1 LQNRAVAS
9 RVFITG
15 IGAITPIGIGR
26 MNLWNGALEG
36 TRAIQFIDRFDPS
49 QFRSKVAGQV
59 NGFDPGALLDR
70 KEAQRT
76 DRFSQFAIAAAQLA
90 FDDSDYTPKRGD
102 GDFGVW
108 IGSALGGIGS
118 AERQYEAYLRR
129 GLKAVHPMLALSVF
143 GAASCCNV
151 AIHFGLHGP
160 SISNS
165 NSCAAGAVAIGD
177 AFRSVRDGVC
187 RAALAGGVEVPLSP
201 LTFGAFDIIRA
212 MSTRNEDPA
221 SASRPFD
228 ARRDGFVMA
237 EAGCLL
243 LLEREEDVITR
254 GAVPYAEI
262 AGYGVTNDGD
272 HMTAPR
278 ADGREATRAM
288 TLALR
293 EAGAAPDEVDHVN
306 AHGSS
311 TPLNDPT
318 ESLAIRAALGAHA
331 DRVVISAIKGMM
343 GHALGAT
350 GAVEVALCALGI
362 KESTVVP
369 LVNLETP
376 GDGCDLTYAPTL
388 PTRMQQ
394 RLVLS
399 NSFGFGGLNAAL
411 ALRAA

>member
-1 LQNRAVAS
+1 MAN

-26 MNLWNGALEG
+26 PQLWSGATSG
-36 TRAIQFIDRFDPS
+36 RRAVQAVDRFDASP
-49 QFRSKVAGQV
+49 FRSKVAGQV
-59 NGFDPGALLDR
+59 NDFDPAALLER
-70 KEAQRT
+70 KQAQRT
-76 DRFSQFAIAAAQLA
+76 ERFSQFAIATAQLA
-90 FDDSDYTPKRGD
+90 FDDAGYLPRRGD

-108 IGSALGGIGS
+108 IGSALGGVVY
-118 AERQYEAYLRR
+118 AEKQYEAYSR
-129 GLKAVHPMLALSVF
+129 GGIKAVHPMLALSVF

-151 AIHFGLHGP
+151 AIHFGVHGP

-177 AFRSVRDGVC
+177 AFRAVRDGVC
-187 RAALAGGVEVPLSP
+187 RAALAGGVETPLAP

-212 MSTRNEDPA
+212 MSTRNGDPA
-221 SASRPFD
+221 GASRPFD
-228 ARRDGFVMA
+228 AGRDGFVMA

-243 LLEREEDVITR
+243 LLEREEDVIAR
-254 GAVPYAEI
+254 DAVPYAEI
-262 AGYGVTNDGD
+262 AGYGLTNDGD

-278 ADGREATRAM
+278 SDGREATRAM

-293 EAGAAPDEVDHVN
+293 EAGAQPEEVDHVN

-318 ESLAIRAALGAHA
+318 ESLAIRAALGERANHIP
-331 DRVVISAIKGMM
+331 VSAIKGMM

-350 GAVEVALCALGI
+350 GAVEAAVCAVGI
-362 KESTVVP
+362 RESTVVP
-369 LVNLETP
+369 TVNLDAP
-376 GDGCDLTYAPTL
+376 GDGCDLNYAPSAPSSL
-388 PTRMQQ
+388 RQ

-411 ALRAA
+411 AFRAA

>member
-1 LQNRAVAS
+1 MAS

-26 MNLWNGALEG
+26 QQLWSGALEG
-36 TRAIQFIDRFDPS
+36 RRAVQAIDRFDPS

-59 NGFDPGALLDR
+59 NDFDPGALLDR

-90 FDDSDYTPKRGD
+90 FDDASYVPKRGD

-108 IGSALGGIGS
+108 IGSALGGVVY
-118 AERQYEAYLRR
+118 AERQYEAYQKS

-177 AFRSVRDGVC
+177 AFRAVRDGVC
-187 RAALAGGVEVPLSP
+187 RAALAGGIEAPLAP

-212 MSTRNEDPA
+212 MSTRNGDPA

-228 ARRDGFVMA
+228 AQRDGFVMA
-237 EAGCLL
+237 EAGCLM
-243 LLEREEDVITR
+243 LLEREEDVVGR
-254 GAVPYAEI
+254 GAVPYAQI
-262 AGYGVTNDGD
+262 AGYGLTNDGE
-272 HMTAPR
+272 HMTTPR
-278 ADGREATRAM
+278 ADGREACRAM

-293 EAGAAPDEVDHVN
+293 EAKAQPNEVDHVN

-311 TPLNDPT
+311 TPLNDST
-318 ESLAIRAALGAHA
+318 ESRSIRAALGPHA
-331 DRVVISAIKGMM
+331 DRVLVSAIKGMM

-350 GAVEVALCALGI
+350 GAVEAALCALGI
-362 KESTVVP
+362 KQSMVMP

-376 GDGCDLTYAPTL
+376 GDGCDLSYAPAV
-388 PTRMQQ
+388 PTRLCQQ
-394 RLVLS
+394 LVLS

-411 ALRAA
+411 AFRAA

>member
-1 LQNRAVAS
+1 MAN
-9 RVFITG
+9 RVFVTG
-15 IGAITPIGIGR
+15 IGPITPIGIGR
-26 MNLWNGALEG
+26 EQLWQGALDG
-36 TRAIQFIDRFDPS
+36 RRAVQTVDRFDPAP
-49 QFRSKVAGQV
+49 FRSKVAGQV
-59 NGFDPGALLDR
+59 NAFDPSALLDR
-70 KEAQRT
+70 RELQRT
-76 DRFSQFAIAAAQLA
+76 DRFSQFAVAAAQLA
-90 FDDSDYTPKRGD
+90 FDDAGYTPTHDD

-108 IGSALGGIGS
+108 IGSALGGVVY
-118 AERQYEAYLRR
+118 AERQYEAYLSQ

-160 SISNS
+160 SIANS

-177 AFRSVRDGVC
+177 AFRAVRDGVC
-187 RAALAGGVEVPLSP
+187 RAALAGGVEAPLAP

-212 MSTRNEDPA
+212 MSTRNDDPA

-228 ARRDGFVMA
+228 AGRDGFVMA

-243 LLEREEDVITR
+243 LLEREDDVVAR
-254 GAVPYAEI
+254 GGVPYAQI
-262 AGYGVTNDGD
+262 VGYGLTNDGD

-278 ADGREATRAM
+278 SDGREAIRAM
-288 TLALR
+288 TTALR
-293 EAGAAPDEVDHVN
+293 EAGADPGEVDHVN

-311 TPLNDPT
+311 TPLNDST
-318 ESLAIRAALGAHA
+318 ESRAIRAALGEHA
-331 DRVVISAIKGMM
+331 DKVLVSAIKGMM

-350 GAVEVALCALGI
+350 GAVEAALCAIGI
-362 KESTVVP
+362 KEGVVVP
-369 LVNLETP
+369 LVNLEAP
-376 GDGCDLTYAPTL
+376 GDGCDLRYAPAV
-388 PTRMQQ
+388 PTKLCQ

>member
-1 LQNRAVAS
+1 MAS
-9 RVFITG
+9 RVYITG
-15 IGAITPIGIGR
+15 IGAITPIGTGR
-26 MNLWNGALEG
+26 HALWSGALEG
-36 TRAIQFIDRFDPS
+36 KRAVQLIDRFDPTP
-49 QFRSKVAGQV
+49 FRSKVAGQV
-59 NGFDPGALLDR
+59 NDFDPAAILDR

-90 FDDSDYTPKRGD
+90 FDDAGYAPTKGD

-108 IGSALGGIGS
+108 IGSALGGVVY
-118 AERQYEAYLRR
+118 AERQYEAYQKGGLR
-129 GLKAVHPMLALSVF
+129 AVHPMLALSVF

-151 AIHFGLHGP
+151 AIHFGVHGP

-177 AFRSVRDGVC
+177 AFRAVRDGVC
-187 RAALAGGVEVPLSP
+187 RAALAGGVEAPLAP
-201 LTFGAFDIIRA
+201 LTFGAFDIIRS
-212 MSTRNEDPA
+212 MSTRNDDPQ

-228 ARRDGFVMA
+228 AQRDGFVMA

-243 LLEREEDVITR
+243 LLEREEDVVAR
-254 GAVPYAEI
+254 GAVPYAQI
-262 AGYGVTNDGD
+262 AGYGLTNDGD

-278 ADGREATRAM
+278 ADGREAIRAM
-288 TLALR
+288 ALALR
-293 EAGAAPDEVDHVN
+293 EATAQPDEVNHIN

-311 TPLNDPT
+311 TPLNDST
-318 ESLAIRAALGAHA
+318 ESRAIRAVLGTHA
-331 DRVVISAIKGMM
+331 DHVLVSAVKGMM

-350 GAVEVALCALGI
+350 GAVEVALCAIGI

-376 GDGCDLTYAPTL
+376 GVDCDLSYAPSV
-388 PTRMQQ
+388 PTALRQQ
-394 RLVLS
+394 LVLS

>member
-1 LQNRAVAS
+1 MAS

-26 MNLWNGALEG
+26 ANVWNNALAG
-36 TRAIQFIDRFDPS
+36 TRAVQFIDRFDPS

-59 NGFDPGALLDR
+59 NGFDPAALLDR

-90 FDDSDYTPKRGD
+90 FDDSGYTPKKGD

-108 IGSALGGIGS
+108 IGSALGGVVY
-118 AERQYEAYLRR
+118 AERQYEAYIRQGLRS
-129 GLKAVHPMLALSVF
+129 VHPMLALSVF

-151 AIHFGLHGP
+151 AIHFGVHGP

-177 AFRSVRDGVC
+177 AFRAVRDGVC
-187 RAALAGGVEVPLSP
+187 RAAIAGGVESPLAP

-212 MSTRNEDPA
+212 MSTRNDDPA

-228 ARRDGFVMA
+228 AHRDGFVMA

-243 LLEREEDVITR
+243 LLEREEDVVAR

-262 AGYGVTNDGD
+262 AGYGLTNDGE

-293 EAGAAPDEVDHVN
+293 EAGARPDEVDHVN

-311 TPLNDPT
+311 TPLNDST

-331 DRVVISAIKGMM
+331 DRVLISAIKGMM

-376 GDGCDLTYAPTL
+376 GDGCDLSYAPSV
-388 PTRMQQ
+388 PTPLKQQ
-394 RLVLS
+394 TVLS

-411 ALRAA
+411 VLRAA

>member
-1 LQNRAVAS
+1 VAS

-15 IGAITPIGIGR
+15 IGPITPIGIGR
-26 MNLWNGALEG
+26 ANVWNNALAG
-36 TRAIQFIDRFDPS
+36 TRAVQFIDRFDPS

-59 NGFDPGALLDR
+59 NGFDPAALLDR

-90 FDDSDYTPKRGD
+90 FDDSGYTPKKGD
-102 GDFGVW
+102 GEFGVW
-108 IGSALGGIGS
+108 IGSALGGVVY
-118 AERQYEAYLRR
+118 AERQYEAYLRQ
-129 GLKAVHPMLALSVF
+129 GLRAVHPMLALSVF

-151 AIHFGLHGP
+151 AIHFGVHGP

-177 AFRSVRDGVC
+177 AFRAVRDGVC
-187 RAALAGGVEVPLSP
+187 KAAIAGGVESPLAP

-212 MSTRNEDPA
+212 MSTRNDDPA

-228 ARRDGFVMA
+228 AARDGFVMA

-243 LLEREEDVITR
+243 LLEREEDVVAR

-262 AGYGVTNDGD
+262 AGYGLTNDGE

-278 ADGREATRAM
+278 PDGREATRAM

-293 EAGAAPDEVDHVN
+293 EAGAQPDEVDHVN

-311 TPLNDPT
+311 TPLNDST

-331 DRVVISAIKGMM
+331 DSVLISAIKGMM

-376 GDGCDLTYAPTL
+376 GDGCDLSYAPSV
-388 PTRMQQ
+388 PTPLKQHT
-394 RLVLS
+394 VLS

-411 ALRAA
+411 VLRAA